1 VPAEPDW
8 TAEIPMPGLLLA
20 ARATYG
26 TAIRGALSDAG
37 FDDVPRNGGYVLA
50 AMAQPEA
57 ALREIIARLG
67 ASKQTAGQLVD
78 ALAARGYLERSVD
91 AGDRRRATV
100 RLTGRG
106 QAAVAEIRAAVERVN
121 AVLVAAV
128 GAEHAGHARSAL
140 VALARADPEALR
152 NSRPPGSGGPQNPPP
167 GT

>member
-1 VPAEPDW
+1 MRAEPDW

-26 TAIRGALSDAG
+26 TVIRTALSDAG
-37 FDDVPRNGGYVLA
+37 LGDVPRNGGYVLA
-50 AMAQPEA
+50 AIAQPEA
-57 ALREIIARLG
+57 ALQEIIARLG

-106 QAAVAEIRAAVERVN
+106 QAAVAVIRAAVGRVD
-121 AVLVAAV
+121 AMLAAAV
-128 GAEHAGHARSAL
+128 GAEHAEHARAAL
-140 VALARADPEALR
+140 AALARADPAALR
-152 NSRPPGSGGPQNPPP
+152 E
-167 GT
+167 